1 MRHVPRRRFGQ
12 NFLHDRNI
20 IAKIISAIDP
30 HRGEHFVE
38 IGPGQGALTE
48 PLSNR
53 LAVLHVV
60 EIDRDL
66 IALLRERFDATRLV
80 IHEGDALEF
89 DFATLPQ
96 PLRVVGNL
104 PYNISTPLLFHLAR
118 YRNRIVDGHF
128 MLQRE
133 VVDRMV
139 AAPGTPSYGRL
150 SVTLQAR
157 FEMVRLFTVG
167 SGSFTP
173 APKVESAIV
182 RMRPLTTPLLPA
194 ALELLFQTTV
204 TRAFTQRR
212 KTLRNALA
220 GVADQALLVSLGID
234 PGLRPEALSVQAFIR
249 IATALQQRNDAKQS

>member
-1 MRHVPRRRFGQ
+1 MIHVPRRRFGQ
-12 NFLHDRNI
+12 HFLHDRNV
-20 IAKIISAIDP
+20 IAKIIAAIDP
-30 HRGEHFVE
+30 RRGDHLVE

-48 PLSNR
+48 PLLNR
-53 LAVLHVV
+53 LDALHVI

-66 IALLRERFDATRLV
+66 IESLRARFDAATLT
-80 IHEGDALEF
+80 IHAGDALEF
-89 DFATLPQ
+89 DFGSLPQ

-118 YRNRIVDGHF
+118 FSERIVDGHF

-139 AAPGTPSYGRL
+139 ARPSTQDYGRL

-157 FEMVRLFTVG
+157 FEMTRLFVVG
-167 SGSFTP
+167 SGAFTP

-182 RMRPLTTPLLPA
+182 RMRPLAVSLVAGAIEPV
-194 ALELLFQTTV
+194 FQSVV
-204 TRAFTQRR
+204 TRAFTKRR

-220 GVADQALLVSLGID
+220 GVADQALLEMLGID
-234 PGLRPEALSVQAFIR
+234 PGLRPEALSVHEFVR
-249 IATALQQRNDAKQS
+249 IAAALLHR

>member
-1 MRHVPRRRFGQ
+1 MMHVPRRRFGQ

-20 IAKIISAIDP
+20 IAKIITAIDP
-30 HRGEHFVE
+30 RRNEHFVE
-38 IGPGQGALTE
+38 IGPGQGVLTE
-48 PLSNR
+48 PLSNL

-66 IALLRERFDATRLV
+66 IAVLRERFPATRLI
-80 IHEGDALEF
+80 IHAGDALEF
-89 DFATLPQ
+89 DFATLPC

-118 YRNRIVDGHF
+118 YSDRIVDGHF

-139 AAPGTPSYGRL
+139 ADPSTPAYGRL

-157 FEMVRLFTVG
+157 FDMVRLFTVG
-167 SGSFTP
+167 AGAFTP
-173 APKVESAIV
+173 VPKVESAIV
-182 RMRPLTTPLLPA
+182 RMRPRAIPLLPA
-194 ALELLFQTTV
+194 AVEPVFQTVV

-220 GVADQALLVSLGID
+220 GVADPALLASLDID
-234 PGLRPEALSVQAFIR
+234 PGLRPEALSVQAFLR
-249 IATALQQRNDAKQS
+249 IATAVHHRDTKAP

>member
-1 MRHVPRRRFGQ
+1 MAASMMHIPRRRFGQ
-12 NFLHDRNI
+12 HFLHDRNI
-20 IAKIISAIDP
+20 IAKIVAAIDP
-30 HRGEHFVE
+30 RPGDHLVE

-48 PLSNR
+48 PLLDR
-53 LAVLHVV
+53 LERLHAI

-66 IALLRERFDATRLV
+66 IQSLRARFEATRLT

-89 DFATLPQ
+89 DFARLPR

-118 YRNRIVDGHF
+118 FSESIVDAHF
-128 MLQRE
+128 MLQKE

-139 AAPGTPSYGRL
+139 ARPSTPDYGRL

-157 FEMVRLFTVG
+157 FAMVRLFVVG
-167 SGSFTP
+167 AGAFTP

-182 RMRPLTTPLLPA
+182 RMRPLVPSLIDGPI
-194 ALELLFQTTV
+194 EPLFQSIV

-220 GVADQALLVSLGID
+220 GLADPALLHTLAID
-234 PGLRPEALSVQAFIR
+234 PRLRPEALSVHEFVR
-249 IATALQQRNDAKQS
+249 IAAALLNR